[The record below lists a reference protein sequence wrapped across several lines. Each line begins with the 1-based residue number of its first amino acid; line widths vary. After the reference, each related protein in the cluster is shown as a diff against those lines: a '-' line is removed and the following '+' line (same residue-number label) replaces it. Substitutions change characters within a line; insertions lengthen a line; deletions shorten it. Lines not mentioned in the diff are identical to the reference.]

1 MLFGI
6 AKDII
11 TPTFPM
17 PLSCPYGKME
27 DFKYIHDD
35 VFVRCLVMDDGKNKT
50 VLMAFDLLF
59 HDRCLNFELEAYA
72 KEKYGVKESAFIV
85 GATHDH
91 VSPASKGYS
100 QIYARDEYEVF
111 LLDRAKSCL
120 DRAMCSMFEGTLEH
134 TSFDAFF
141 NMSRRGYRNGVFGSF
156 ASPDSP
162 RDTEFSLLVV
172 KDLSENIRSVVMNY
186 ACHPVFYPSPNSVSG
201 EFPAR
206 VCQLVDA
213 NFYGCVSLYLQSA
226 GGDVRPAA
234 TVVDGD
240 FAKPFGFDTNDGF
253 ARSIADEV
261 VARAKEPHKK
271 EDLLISSDCFC
282 KEFPMDP
289 QSFEFFVAK
298 VEDAKQYGEGNII
311 SVNAEYIV
319 NEGGYEKLEKSVPL
333 YCQTI
338 KLSDD
343 LYIAAMGGEPTYRV
357 KQIVTSCF
365 GEKQVFFVGYTDSST
380 YIVSDFQLDE
390 GGYEARDCHLEYRL
404 IGPFKKGIDQKLV
417 QGFTTSFKKLND
429 EKGE

>member
-141 NMSRRGYRNGVFGSF
+141 NMSRRGYRNGVFVSF

-240 FAKPFGFDTNDGF
+240 FAKPFGFDTIDGF

>member
-1 MLFGI
+1 MLFGV
-6 AKDII
+6 AGDII
-11 TPTFPM
+11 TPCFRM
-17 PLSCPYGKME
+17 PLACANNYVG
-27 DFKYIHDD
+27 DFEQIHDD
-35 VFVRCLVMDDGKNKT
+35 VYVRCLVIDDGKNKT

-72 KEKYGVKESAFIV
+72 KEKYKVKESAFIV
-85 GATHDH
+85 GSTHDH

-100 QIYARDEYEVF
+100 RIYARDEYELF
-111 LLDRAKSCL
+111 LLERAKSCL

-141 NMSRRGYRNGVFGSF
+141 NISRRGYRKGVFGSF
-156 ASPDSP
+156 ASPDSE

-172 KDLSENIRSVVMNY
+172 KDLSENIRSVVMSY
-186 ACHPVFYPSPNSVSG
+186 ACHPVFYPSKISVSG

-213 NFYGCVSLYLQSA
+213 AFYGCTCLYFQSA

-240 FAKPFGFDTNDGF
+240 FAKPFGFDTIDSF
-253 ARSIADEV
+253 ARLVADEV
-261 VARAKEPHKK
+261 VARAKMPHKK

-319 NEGGYEKLEKSVPL
+319 NEGGYEKLEKSLAV

-338 KLSDD
+338 KLSDE
-343 LYIAAMGGEPTYRV
+343 LYIATISGEPTYQV

-365 GEKQVFFVGYTDSST
+365 DGKRVFFVGYTDSST

-429 EKGE
+429 KKGE